1 MTLPNG
7 ELEER
12 RETLCDQLGL
22 VKDALSFFRVP
33 EKYQEDLVQEIFIV
47 AYRHID
53 KINDMSKLNSWL
65 YKISYRKMLSFMQ
78 KQRALNEREVLFS
91 PEEWEREEFN
101 ESEAIL
107 VWDIIDGYFEDSDIA
122 ELVEKLKYPAP
133 EIIRL
138 RFVDGFT
145 LKEIAEMLKLNY
157 NTVKTIEY
165 RAFKQLKMMIEN
177 EGKGTDNNDDIE
189 A

>member
-1 MTLPNG
+1 M
-7 ELEER
+7 
-12 RETLCDQLGL
+12 
-22 VKDALSFFRVP
+22 
-33 EKYQEDLVQEIFIV
+33 
-47 AYRHID
+47 
-53 KINDMSKLNSWL
+53 
-65 YKISYRKMLSFMQ
+65 
-78 KQRALNEREVLFS
+78 
-91 PEEWEREEFN
+91 
-101 ESEAIL
+101 

>member
-1 MTLPNG
+1 MTLPNI
-7 ELEER
+7 ELEAR
-12 RETLCDQLGL
+12 RDLLCSQLGL

-33 EKYQEDLVQEIFIV
+33 EKYKDDLIQEIFIV
-47 AYRHID
+47 AYKNID
-53 KINDMSKLNSWL
+53 KINDISKLNSWL

-78 KQRALNEREVLFS
+78 KQRALNEREVLYS
-91 PEEWEREEFN
+91 PEEWEREEFR

-107 VWDIIDGYFEDSDIA
+107 VWDIIDGYFDDSDIS
-122 ELVEKLKYPAP
+122 ELVEKLKHPAP

-138 RFVDGFT
+138 RFVDGFM
-145 LKEIAEMLKLNY
+145 LKEISEMLNLNY

-165 RAFKQLKMMIEN
+165 RAFKQLKQMIEN
-177 EGKGTDNNDDIE
+177 QASHSDDNIE